1 MEIAV
6 KRNDPIPYTAYMLKC
21 ELSLANT
28 IMVMY
33 RIGFHKDV
41 WDTCS
46 NVCAGWGL
54 NEQQAREVVKRAELL
69 AKRQMRA

>member
-6 KRNDPIPYTAYMLKC
+6 KRNDPVIYSAYMLKC
-21 ELSLANT
+21 EYSLANT

-33 RIGFHKDV
+33 RIGLHKDV

-54 NEQQAREVVKRAELL
+54 NEPQAREVVMRAELR
-69 AKRQMRA
+69 AKRQMKA